1 MKKHIQTIMM
11 MYASITKAPAF
22 LHVSLSDI
30 FFRVPIEFQHK
41 APFSI
46 S

>member
-1 MKKHIQTIMM
+1 MKTYTNHNDDVCI
-11 MYASITKAPAF
+11 SITKAPAF

-30 FFRVPIEFQHK
+30 FRVPIEFQHK